1 MQCPKKTFEY
11 YQENRPKNTAL
22 SIYTYPPR
30 IVAIIKRPIPFQIVP
45 ASQAGL
51 LNQNLHL
58 MKLTILTALSATILL
73 ATSCGISDKEKTALL
88 QAQQAKDDS
97 IRVAQIKQVK
107 DEEALKSALGDSLS
121 AYNNLLLRQQ
131 NALIQLRTE
140 IYTAN
145 DEMTQIKSFHFGRMP
160 QDKENQIRNQELKI
174 QTLIMTQT
182 NLVSAIEHSAET
194 IRAIRTELA
203 ISK

>member
-1 MQCPKKTFEY
+1 
-11 YQENRPKNTAL
+11 
-22 SIYTYPPR
+22 
-30 IVAIIKRPIPFQIVP
+30 
-45 ASQAGL
+45 
-51 LNQNLHL
+51 
-58 MKLTILTALSATILL
+58 MKPMILVALSATILL
-73 ATSCGISDKEKTALL
+73 TTSCGISDKEKTALL

-107 DEEALKSALGDSLS
+107 DEETLKSALGDSLS

-131 NALIQLRTE
+131 NALIQLRTD

-160 QDKENQIRNQELKI
+160 QDKEIQIRNQELKI
-174 QTLIMTQT
+174 QSLIMTQT
-182 NLVSAIEHSAET
+182 NLVSAIEHSTET
-194 IRAIRTELA
+194 IKAIRNELA

>member
-1 MQCPKKTFEY
+1 MRTTKGTVPFVGI
-11 YQENRPKNTAL
+11 
-22 SIYTYPPR
+22 SIYTYPAG
-30 IVAIIKRPIPFQIVP
+30 IAAIIKIRPSFFKPVP
-45 ASQAGL
+45 GAFNRSI
-51 LNQNLHL
+51 NPNLYL
-58 MKLTILTALSATILL
+58 MKPMMLLAFSAITIL

-107 DEEALKSALGDSLS
+107 DEEALRSALGDSLS
-121 AYNNLLLRQQ
+121 VYNNLLGRQQ

-174 QTLIMTQT
+174 QSLIMAQSNLQQAIQT
-182 NLVSAIEHSAET
+182 TTEKITAIKAELE
-194 IRAIRTELA
+194 IA
-203 ISK
+203 K